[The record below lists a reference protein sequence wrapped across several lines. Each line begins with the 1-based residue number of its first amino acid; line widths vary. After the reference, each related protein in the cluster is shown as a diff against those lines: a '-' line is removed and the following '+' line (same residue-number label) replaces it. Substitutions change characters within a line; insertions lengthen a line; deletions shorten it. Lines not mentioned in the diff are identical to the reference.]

1 MTTMTLAKPKPMPEQ
16 DVIYLA
22 GLFDG
27 EGCFSVYGY
36 LGIAHK
42 GETKRERISYKA
54 AVQMT
59 HYEVLHWAWQTTG
72 LGRLYYYDTE
82 KRRARNYLP
91 VTQWNLY
98 GLQAAALARLL
109 LPYLRVKKGQAG
121 LLIELSE
128 LRAQSKPNACNNR
141 ARQWEIARR
150 MSELNSKKGK
160 NLWKTSLVLE
170 MNLPSGDADPG
181 RGSDPGSG

>member
-1 MTTMTLAKPKPMPEQ
+1 MTNKPTLMSER

-42 GETKRERISYKA
+42 GESKRERISYKA
-54 AVQMT
+54 AVHMT

-72 LGRLYYYDTE
+72 LGRLYHYDME
-82 KRRARNYLP
+82 KRRARNHLP
-91 VTQWNLY
+91 VTQWNPY

-109 LPYLRVKKGQAG
+109 LPYLRVKKEQAG

-128 LRAQSKPNACNNR
+128 LRARSKPNACCNR
-141 ARQWEIARR
+141 TRQWEIARQ
-150 MSELNSKKGK
+150 MSELNSNKGK
-160 NLWKTSLVLE
+160 NLWKTKLVL
-170 MNLPSGDADPG
+170 DKHTVFDDTD
-181 RGSDPGSG
+181 SD

>member
-1 MTTMTLAKPKPMPEQ
+1 MPNKPTPMSER

-109 LPYLRVKKGQAG
+109 LPYLRVKKEQAG

-128 LRAQSKPNACNNR
+128 LRAKSKTYACCDR

-160 NLWKTSLVLE
+160 NLWKTNLILE
-170 MNLPSGDADPG
+170 ANLTSDDVDPG
-181 RGSDPGSG
+181 GGSDLGRD

>member
-1 MTTMTLAKPKPMPEQ
+1 MTKKPTLMSDR

-27 EGCFSVYGY
+27 EGCFSVYGH

-54 AVQMT
+54 AVQMM

-109 LPYLRVKKGQAG
+109 LPYLRVKKEQAG

-128 LRAQSKPNACNNR
+128 LRARSKPNACLDR
-141 ARQWEIARR
+141 ARQWEIAHQ

-160 NLWKTSLVLE
+160 NLWKTNLILE
-170 MNLPSGDADPG
+170 ATLTSDDVDPG
-181 RGSDPGSG
+181 GVSDLIRD